1 MTFKENKENM
11 KPEENQSINHDNV
24 NTSIKE
30 SDNEN
35 SLNQHDKSKNE
46 STLSS
51 DEEKLKVK
59 VKDKD
64 MNKTRICPHCK
75 QEYKIKVGIDNWRN
89 LFRKPTTEDW
99 ISLIIL
105 ILIIA
110 AAYAYK
116 VDTGRCSYL
125 MSNLGKICTDYNSH
139 LVNPAQNA
147 LALGLGLTNLTYN
160 ASLDNS
166 SNNSNVTADVTI
178 INDTNTDTNDSNSSG
193 LIGGE
198 KDEHGCV
205 IPAGYSWC
213 ESKQKCLRTWEE
225 NCTNDTNVAVSG
237 VKVNVSVT
245 VANQTNAN
253 ETS

>member
-1 MTFKENKENM
+1 M
-11 KPEENQSINHDNV
+11 KPKDTSHDNV
-24 NTSIKE
+24 E
-30 SDNEN
+30 PSDKDINDEN
-35 SLNQHDKSKNE
+35 SLNHFDKMNSK

-64 MNKTRICPHCK
+64 MTKTRICPHCK

-125 MSNLGKICTDYNSH
+125 MANMGKICTDYNSH
-139 LVNPAQNA
+139 PVNPIQNP
-147 LALGLGLTNLTYN
+147 LTLGLMNLSYN
-160 ASLDNS
+160 ASFDNNTS
-166 SNNSNVTADVTI
+166 DVTDNNTAANEMTNQSI
-178 INDTNTDTNDSNSSG
+178 DNTNDSINDSNSSG

-198 KDEHGCV
+198 TDEHGCV

-225 NCTNDTNVAVSG
+225 NCTNDINVAVSG
-237 VKVNVSVT
+237 AKVNVSVT